1 MPASDFLGAVATGIE
16 GYAGGVTDRE
26 TVRLKKAQAEDKMAD
41 IETKQELGVTRE
53 QYETLVAQQDR
64 MQKTLARR
72 NTFDSFDAY
81 SADGDIRHLNES
93 IRNDPT
99 MRDLASNM
107 ASLAKIDTTNDTQ
120 LMTDAGL
127 DPEIFT
133 NPDTAEK
140 AANRYIKMINTDG
153 SSAILDMASAYVG
166 TGYAKSL
173 HKAKRAQ
180 LLEDSIIAKNLRVG
194 EGKDP
199 MMSKKAQALA
209 DAKNKL
215 NPGST
220 TMEEELI
227 KLGEKEIAGVTP
239 GQHALARE
247 DTKELED
254 LFGGREEFFK
264 TNFNNPVNRDK
275 AYPFIAEIEALEK
288 VTFSTKEKNDINQI
302 NQLIALGDPSKE
314 LTEAQ
319 TGIIDNTFFNVKKY
333 FTDENLGI
341 GSTSAYAAFRNTVRH
356 ALFGSALTEHE
367 IKSFNEAFGTLKQKL
382 GPVLGQFKTGLA
394 QVKAK
399 LESIARF
406 KNPHSAKFRLGVSQ
420 AKLDEMI
427 GRIDE
432 RIRFLET
439 GKEEKTKA
447 PVAAT
452 VDPKTKAIMD
462 GLLKKGVK

>member
-1 MPASDFLGAVATGIE
+1 MAASDFLGAVASGIE

-26 TVRLKKAQAEDKMAD
+26 TVRLKKAQAEDQMAD
-41 IETKQELGVTRE
+41 IKTKQELGVTRE
-53 QYETLVAQQDR
+53 QYETLVAEQDR

-72 NTFDSFDAY
+72 DTYDSFRAY
-81 SADGDIRHLNES
+81 QADSDVRHLNDS
-93 IRNDPT
+93 MRRDPT
-99 MRDLASNM
+99 LKNLASDVANF
-107 ASLAKIDTTNDTQ
+107 SKLDLVNDTQ
-120 LMTDAGL
+120 LMKDAGL
-127 DPEIFT
+127 DPAIFEDE
-133 NPDTAEK
+133 NAQH
-140 AANRYIKMINTDG
+140 RYIKMVKTDG
-153 SSAILDMASAYVG
+153 SSEILDMTAAMVG
-166 TGYAKSL
+166 TGYAASLDKAALADLLTKS
-173 HKAKRAQ
+173 Q
-180 LLEDSIIAKNLRVG
+180 IAKNLKTG

-199 MMSKKAQALA
+199 VMVKKAQAIA

-215 NPGST
+215 NPGSA

-227 KLGEKEIAGVTP
+227 KLGEKEVAGTTP
-239 GQHALARE
+239 GKHTLARE

-254 LFGGREEFFK
+254 MFGGREGFFK
-264 TNFNNPVNRDK
+264 TNFNVPANRDK
-275 AYPFIAEIEALEK
+275 AYPFIAEIEDLEGVK
-288 VTFSTKEKNDINQI
+288 FSTKEKNDINQI

-333 FTDENLGI
+333 FTDENIDI
-341 GSTSAYAAFRNTVRH
+341 GATSSYAAFRNTVRH

-420 AKLDEMI
+420 AKLDEII

-439 GKEEKTKA
+439 GQEEKAKA
-447 PVAAT
+447 PVAPI
-452 VDPKTKAIMD
+452 VDPKTKEIMD
-462 GLLKKGVK
+462 RLLKGPTK